1 MTIVKKESIVFSEKE
16 REALDMVLRICNG
29 LAGEASDPNI
39 IQLARKTYDDVA
51 TIWGYEDDD
60 GEDK

>member
-16 REALDMVLRICNG
+16 KEALDMVLKICNG

-51 TIWGYEDDD
+51 TICGYEED
-60 GEDK
+60 GESK

>member
-29 LAGEASDPNI
+29 LVGEASDPNI

-51 TIWGYEDDD
+51 TIWGYEDN
-60 GEDK
+60 GEEDK